1 MWLLFAKVTDGPPH
15 EFRFSDARR
24 VVQDSRIDLKNARTD
39 LKDTAFMVV
48 MECYQG
54 PKRRSSKEKHAS
66 EVSTNLF
73 KWLINANCKI
83 INK

>member
-1 MWLLFAKVTDGPPH
+1 LLFAKFTDGPPH
-15 EFRFSDARR
+15 EFRFSDDRR

-48 MECYQG
+48 GSKLMECYQG

-73 KWLINANCKI
+73 K
-83 INK
+83 